1 MDQTTL
7 LLVLRKIKDSF
18 PEQTYPPNPPSKNP
32 PDPSSSNLQVLSS
45 SNPPPFSHNPPN
57 PPENPQVI
65 NTEYFANK
73 SEDLEINQERNINY
87 AINLEENNISSNEG
101 AIELNLPEVD
111 FNTDEVKTDTILK
124 NTDETNTE
132 LDNNKYQVKPFLINF
147 RSSFHFNP
155 PPPTKFSFGVTTFF
169 WWCGVGGI
177 EWMGVN

>member
-18 PEQTYPPNPPSKNP
+18 PEQTHLPNPPSKNP

-45 SNPPPFSHNPPN
+45 SNLPPFSHNPPN

-73 SEDLEINQERNINY
+73 SGDLEINQERNINY
-87 AINLEENNISSNEG
+87 AINLEENNISSFEG
-101 AIELNLPEVD
+101 AIELNLPEVE

-124 NTDETNTE
+124 NTDEENTE
-132 LDNNKYQVKPFLINF
+132 LDKGEYQVKPFLINF
-147 RSSFHFNP
+147 RSSFHFI
-155 PPPTKFSFGVTTFF
+155 PPPTLNLALV
-169 WWCGVGGI
+169 
-177 EWMGVN
+177 

>member
-18 PEQTYPPNPPSKNP
+18 PEQTYPSNPPSKNP
-32 PDPSSSNLQVLSS
+32 PDPSSSNLQVNSS

-87 AINLEENNISSNEG
+87 AINLEENNISSIEG

-155 PPPTKFSFGVTTFF
+155 PPSPPNLTTFF
-169 WWCGVGGI
+169 WWWGVGGI

>member
-57 PPENPQVI
+57 PPESLQVI

-87 AINLEENNISSNEG
+87 AINLEENNISSIEG
-101 AIELNLPEVD
+101 AIELNLPEVE

-124 NTDETNTE
+124 NSDETNTE
-132 LDNNKYQVKPFLINF
+132 LDKNKYQVKRFLINF
-147 RSSFHFNP
+147 RSSFLF
-155 PPPTKFSFGVTTFF
+155 
-169 WWCGVGGI
+169 
-177 EWMGVN
+177 